1 MLFRSSGYTKLLF
14 LVPRCSP
21 EGSILDAF
29 VAVNENWREIRKM
42 IPSELDLG
50 QGIFF
55 AEGVWTVIEPGVG
68 FIPLRI
74 AQKPVVVRPPYACG
88 PVPYIPTGVS
98 DPPTDP
104 MPNHVLDPHRY
115 LQPTVLVEMLQ
126 HLPAEVYY
134 VAFLTNG
141 DLIVLLSK
149 PMHDKVLRFPRTLC
163 QRVVN
168 YVYSAFLVPS
178 SGSSAPPT
186 PMHHHTACTV
196 GDQAPSSAPSDHCFR
211 PGETLYWK
219 GRNYKSGVIPTKDI
233 TTQIIPFSA
242 GLVVNYLNRGLFLT
256 IPTHG
261 YMIPNSLAQKKK
273 SIKSFFELSPTKG
286 TLHYALDGLPEVRN
300 T

>member
-1 MLFRSSGYTKLLF
+1 ML
-14 LVPRCSP
+14 RCSP
-21 EGSILDAF
+21 EGTILDTF
-29 VAVNENWREIRKM
+29 VAEYDNWREIREM
-42 IPSELDLG
+42 IPSEFDLG

-55 AEGVWTVIEPGVG
+55 AEGVWTVIDPGPG

-88 PVPYIPTGVS
+88 AVPYIRTGFFDL
-98 DPPTDP
+98 DPPADP
-104 MPNHVLDPHRY
+104 MPNHVLDPHQY
-115 LQPTVLVEMLQ
+115 LQPTVVAEMLQ
-126 HLPAEVYY
+126 HIPAEVYY
-134 VAFLTNG
+134 IAFLTNG

-149 PMHDKVLRFPRTLC
+149 SMHDNKILRFPRTLC

-178 SGSSAPPT
+178 SGSSPPQT
-186 PMHHHTACTV
+186 PMHHNTVGPV
-196 GDQAPSSAPSDHCFR
+196 GDQALTRAPSDLCFQ

-233 TTQIIPFSA
+233 TTQVIPFSA
-242 GLVVNYLNRGLFLT
+242 GLVVNYLNHGLFLT

-261 YMIPNSLAQKKK
+261 FMIPNSLAQKKK

-286 TLHYALDGLPEVRN
+286 TLHYALDNLPEVCN
-300 T
+300 A